1 MTIAIRRQ
9 RHGPFGAGSGEDA
22 TSALAGQSPAI
33 SCVSAGRIGFK
44 KLIDN
49 PCAPSPRRQLRHN
62 PGRPPERRECQSRG
76 GRSLAVG
83 IAREPGGLHPCYS
96 HRLACLKLL
105 TACASASASS
115 KSGQT
120 AGSPRRP
127 GTRPTTVSAMFRGIR
142 DDPLSDRCA
151 ANLRSRRKVAR
162 VLPRGTRSFA
172 SARLRLFGCPQTP
185 RRALFDG
192 VSHPGLLSCLVGYT

>member
-76 GRSLAVG
+76 GRSLRRRHRPR
-83 IAREPGGLHPCYS
+83 ARRPPPVLQPPARLPEAP
-96 HRLACLKLL
+96 HRLCQRECFVQKRPDSWIPAATGHSADDRERDVPGDSGRPAIRPMRCELEVEAEGRAGL
-105 TACASASASS
+105 TARDAFICFGAAA
-115 KSGQT
+115 
-120 AGSPRRP
+120 AFR
-127 GTRPTTVSAMFRGIR
+127 VST
-142 DDPLSDRCA
+142 DA
-151 ANLRSRRKVAR
+151 A
-162 VLPRGTRSFA
+162 
-172 SARLRLFGCPQTP
+172 
-185 RRALFDG
+185 
-192 VSHPGLLSCLVGYT
+192 